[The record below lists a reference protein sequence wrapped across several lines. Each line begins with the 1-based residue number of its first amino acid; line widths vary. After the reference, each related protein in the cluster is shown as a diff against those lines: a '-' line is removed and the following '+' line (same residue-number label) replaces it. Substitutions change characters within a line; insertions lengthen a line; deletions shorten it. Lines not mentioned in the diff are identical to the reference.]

1 MSQVCELPEHFEDS
15 EVCTVLRNE
24 DTRKLKKYPLT
35 CGLVMKVR
43 TALIRVI
50 KRSILKSEERKRL
63 GPEDH
68 SLYKLIE
75 TFTSEEDFLH
85 EHWPSSVVLHNV
97 VLELSIKA
105 INLSPALQRE
115 FSLHPLGPPKY
126 CSVLAGDDATP
137 VRLNGITY
145 TVASAAEHRVSIN
158 YDNGFLRRV
167 RQYHEETQRPD
178 GTFDSPVKAI
188 PCSVEL
194 AATDEFAGT
203 DDSAQQN
210 AEQAAEA
217 ALLLSLANMP
227 KETCPQCLGRRQV
240 YCGDCGGRRTAQ
252 GGQLLPPRVD
262 LPFDVLLLVHWQET
276 LHKCT
281 GVHVGALC
289 AQGTFA
295 SADWRKEMV
304 PTVRGRGATDNSCK
318 VSKAAPTAPDSGA
331 TMDQR
336 PPPLREQWKNLVE
349 TLDHTR
355 DVLLFP
361 CDDAI
366 KAEEFPWNECTY
378 SGCERNEMSHRNS
391 GGINAHTPA
400 ASTNSIEDVANR
412 ALDASSAPF
421 VCSGTGDDREGE
433 GSSDDASR
441 SGRWRLV
448 VLEASWN
455 YGKGMAMQL
464 RQHRESVGLPPL
476 QCVQLTDVTGQYWK
490 FQTMGHAAVSTI
502 EAIAYTA
509 RAAGITD
516 KDVQNMLVLFQLQK
530 YRVLQRI
537 EKGGKV
543 PRAVQVSG
551 AGLGCWKE
559 LTDCLDDI
567 QK

>member
-1 MSQVCELPEHFEDS
+1 
-15 EVCTVLRNE
+15 
-24 DTRKLKKYPLT
+24 
-35 CGLVMKVR
+35 
-43 TALIRVI
+43 
-50 KRSILKSEERKRL
+50 
-63 GPEDH
+63 
-68 SLYKLIE
+68 
-75 TFTSEEDFLH
+75 
-85 EHWPSSVVLHNV
+85 
-97 VLELSIKA
+97 
-105 INLSPALQRE
+105 
-115 FSLHPLGPPKY
+115 
-126 CSVLAGDDATP
+126 
-137 VRLNGITY
+137 
-145 TVASAAEHRVSIN
+145 VASAADHRLSIH

-188 PCSVEL
+188 ACSVEL

-203 DDSAQQN
+203 DDSAQQDAEQG

-240 YCGDCGGRRTAQ
+240 YCGDCGGRRMAQ

-304 PTVRGRGATDNSCK
+304 PTVRGRGATVNSCK
-318 VSKAAPTAPDSGA
+318 VTKTATNAPTSGV
-331 TMDQR
+331 TMDR
-336 PPPLREQWKNLVE
+336 PPPPLREQWKNLVE

-391 GGINAHTPA
+391 GGINAHAPTA
-400 ASTNSIEDVANR
+400 CTDSGEEVADR
-412 ALDASSAPF
+412 APDASSAPSGAERAQQR
-421 VCSGTGDDREGE
+421 VCMGTWDDRDGE
-433 GSSDDASR
+433 ISCNGATR

-509 RAAGITD
+509 RAAGIAD